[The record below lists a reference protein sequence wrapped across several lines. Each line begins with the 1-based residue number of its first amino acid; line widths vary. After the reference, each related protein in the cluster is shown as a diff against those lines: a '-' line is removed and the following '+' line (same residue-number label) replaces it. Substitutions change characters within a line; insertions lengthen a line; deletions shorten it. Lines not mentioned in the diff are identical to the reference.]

1 MDVYEEEKNFLEINI
16 DVMYITVDLKYVLKM
31 KIVYIYIKIQ
41 TNWSM
46 KLFTIIVSMYH
57 QKQPHIDDESLDL
70 GRYMI
75 PHEEDNYRFGE
86 QPSIHKNLHS

>member
-1 MDVYEEEKNFLEINI
+1 
-16 DVMYITVDLKYVLKM
+16 
-31 KIVYIYIKIQ
+31 
-41 TNWSM
+41 
-46 KLFTIIVSMYH
+46 MYH